1 MRRALLALSAG
12 QLHLTRRELELR
24 REISTQRA
32 IVRRAIR
39 TGDALSTIARHDD
52 TLRRL
57 ETEIADIRAV
67 LHREV
72 A

>member
-1 MRRALLALSAG
+1 MNPDALM
-12 QLHLTRRELELR
+12 RRELQLR

-39 TGDALSTIARHDD
+39 TGDAQSTIARHDD

-57 ETEIADIRAV
+57 TTEMADIRTI